1 MILSAS
7 FIRNKNLHNFHKTN
21 FFFFFRWY
29 KHISEASDAFKQKTK
44 GSIIDTNDNNG
55 NKDLL
60 ETSQGSLNTSN
71 PQIDPN
77 HVLIQNDL
85 EKNLQDET
93 NTNNN
98 ETKKESS
105 EEPET
110 SDEED
115 EKKENENE
123 EEEEEEQT
131 ETRVR
136 ANTNETIVLT
146 QQCSLV
152 EPDQVQIHLSPAL
165 VMAEPIVTLSGWF
178 LIFFFLLIFFFV
190 DF

>member
-1 MILSAS
+1 ML
-7 FIRNKNLHNFHKTN
+7 TTC
-21 FFFFFRWY
+21 FFYFRWY
-29 KHISEASDAFKQKTK
+29 KHISEASDAYKQRTK
-44 GSIIDTNDNNG
+44 GSIIETNDNNG

-77 HVLIQNDL
+77 HVLIQNHL
-85 EKNLQDET
+85 EKNLQDDT

-98 ETKKESS
+98 ESKKESS

-110 SDEED
+110 SDED
-115 EKKENENE
+115 EKKENETDENE
-123 EEEEEEQT
+123 DEEEQT
-131 ETRVR
+131 ETRER

-178 LIFFFLLIFFFV
+178 
-190 DF
+190 